1 MVAVKRMN
9 CNAAEEMLHQMKRES
24 AILLRVA
31 NDPNIVQFFGTC
43 PCNPPMICMEF
54 MEVSEAC
61 LKQRYISSEGRR
73 THLLGLGHSRCRL

>member
-1 MVAVKRMN
+1 MVAVKKMK

-43 PCNPPMICMEF
+43 LCNPPMICMEF
-54 MEVSEAC
+54 MEVR
-61 LKQRYISSEGRR
+61 RYFSSEGR
-73 THLLGLGHSRCRL
+73 HMKLLGLRHRR